1 MSVPLKEIA
10 QHTGLSIAAVSQA
23 LRGIGRISTKTR
35 EKVLKAAKSLGYQRD
50 PLLSQAFSRMRQPS
64 QLRYR
69 ETIALLT
76 EWEMKATDENH
87 RRIRDAAMKQ
97 SESMGYKLEV
107 FTVSG
112 NPREQR
118 RVSRVLQARGI
129 RGLIILPRL
138 DHPQPRLH
146 FDWDRFAAVAIGR
159 TLSHPRN
166 LDRVETGIY
175 HKIIEALHLL
185 KKVGYRRIGMAIEPA
200 QNIHH
205 RGAYYAAFLF
215 SQLRLPARQRIPI
228 LAPRGAWNE
237 KSFQL
242 WMTQNKPDVLI
253 AHAVVAPKI
262 AKWLSAMNLRIP
274 EDVSLFC
281 VNILEGDWSGLSRD
295 VDHIGQAA
303 VEMLSLLLLN
313 GKLGLPNNPRCLQID
328 EFWRPGKTLSRS
340 IARYLSPEGVLKTG
354 LMRPLIEKATVDD

>member
-10 QHTGLSIAAVSQA
+10 QQTGLSVAAVSQA
-23 LRGIGRISTKTR
+23 LRGIGRISAATR
-35 EKVLKAAKSLGYQRD
+35 EKVLKTANEMGYQRD

-69 ETIALLT
+69 ETIAMLT
-76 EWEMKATDENH
+76 EWDLKASSEIH
-87 RRIRDAAMKQ
+87 RGIHLVAPKQ
-97 SESMGYKLEV
+97 SETMGYKLET

-118 RVSRVLQARGI
+118 RISRVLLARGI

-138 DHPQPRLH
+138 GHPQPRLH
-146 FDWDRFAAVAIGR
+146 LEWERFAAVQIGR
-159 TLSHPRN
+159 TLWHPHN
-166 LDRVETGIY
+166 IDRVETGVY

-228 LAPRGAWNE
+228 LAQRGPWNE
-237 KSFQL
+237 KNFRL
-242 WMTQNKPDVLI
+242 WITQNKPEVI
-253 AHAVVAPKI
+253 IVHAVVAPKI
-262 AKWLSAMNLRIP
+262 MLWLTAMGLKVP
-274 EDVSLFC
+274 EDISLFC
-281 VNILEGDWSGLSRD
+281 VNIQGGDWSGLCRD
-295 VDHIGQAA
+295 MESIGQAA

-313 GKLGLPNNPRCLQID
+313 GKLGLPIKPRCLQID
-328 EFWRPGKTLSRS
+328 EFWLPGKTLSRP
-340 IARYLSPEGVLKTG
+340 IDKYISPEGVLPPG
-354 LMRPLIEKATVDD
+354 LLRPRAENRGS